1 MYHINPRNS
10 FKRDYKKIKH
20 NIKFDIIE
28 FDKVIYLMEEAN
40 FKTLKEMP
48 YRSHS
53 LEGQYI
59 DCLELHIKNDML
71 LIYIIDEKNKT
82 IELVRIGTH
91 SQLFK

>member
-1 MYHINPRNS
+1 
-10 FKRDYKKIKH
+10 
-20 NIKFDIIE
+20 
-28 FDKVIYLMEEAN
+28 
-40 FKTLKEMP
+40 MP

-91 SQLFK
+91 SQLFR